1 VTFRDLQW
9 VLVRWGPGTP
19 SVQSAA
25 MMGAMIA
32 AATQFAPVA
41 GDIDANVR
49 TIAALVR
56 AAGAE
61 NARVVVF
68 PELAV
73 TGYEPT
79 LIRDTPGL
87 VLTEDDAR
95 LEPVREA
102 CRAVSATAVVNGP
115 VHTAEG
121 RPAVTSLVIGPD
133 GGLLARY
140 DKQHLYGIE
149 QEVFAAGR
157 RDGRFELDGT
167 RFALATCY
175 DNRFPE
181 LAERA
186 AADGCTVCLASS
198 VLSADNDSFEK
209 VYPVRAR
216 EFGLHVVLGNVLGGN
231 ENCVGCG
238 GAGVWG
244 PDGERTADAGTEA
257 LGHVLAEV
265 G

>member
-1 VTFRDLQW
+1 
-9 VLVRWGPGTP
+9 
-19 SVQSAA
+19 
-25 MMGAMIA
+25 MIV
-32 AATQFAPVA
+32 AATRFAPVA

-49 TIAALVR
+49 AIAGLIR
-56 AAGAE
+56 AAGADG
-61 NARVVVF
+61 ARLVVF
-68 PELAV
+68 AELVV
-73 TGYEPT
+73 TGYHPT
-79 LIRDTPGL
+79 LIRDTPAL
-87 VLTEDDAR
+87 VLTENDAR

-102 CRAVSATAVVNGP
+102 CRAVSAVAIVNGP
-115 VHTAEG
+115 VHTAQG
-121 RPAVTSLVIGPD
+121 RPAITTLVIGPD

-140 DKQHLYGIE
+140 DKQRLYGIE
-149 QEVFAAGR
+149 REAFAEGD

-186 AADGCTVCLASS
+186 AADGCTVYVASS

-216 EFGLHVVLGNVLGGN
+216 DFGLHVVLGNVLGNN
-231 ENCVGCG
+231 EDGVGCRAA
-238 GAGVWG
+238 GAWG
-244 PDGERTADAGTEA
+244 PDGERTAHADTEIP
-257 LGHVLAEV
+257 GHVLAGV

>member
-1 VTFRDLQW
+1 
-9 VLVRWGPGTP
+9 
-19 SVQSAA
+19 
-25 MMGAMIA
+25 MIV

-49 TIAALVR
+49 TVAGLVR

-61 NARVVVF
+61 GARVVVF
-68 PELAV
+68 AELCLS
-73 TGYEPT
+73 GYEPS

-87 VLTEDDAR
+87 VLTEDDPR

-102 CRAVSATAVVNGP
+102 CRAVSAVAVVNGP
-115 VHTAEG
+115 VRTAG
-121 RPAVTSLVIGPD
+121 SRPGLTTLVIGPD
-133 GGLLARY
+133 GSLLARY
-140 DKQHLYGIE
+140 DKRYLYGIE
-149 QEVFAAGR
+149 EEVFEPGTV
-157 RDGRFELDGT
+157 DGRFTLDGL

-186 AADGCTVCLASS
+186 AADGCTVYLASS

-216 EFGLHVVLGNVLGGN
+216 DFGLHVVLGNVLGPN
-231 ENCVGCG
+231 EDGV
-238 GAGVWG
+238 GAGRAGAWG
-244 PDGERTADAGTEA
+244 PDGERTADAGTDA
-257 LGHVLAEV
+257 DGAGFVLAEV
-265 G
+265 GQS